1 MPAVPPTYR
10 NYDVTSSAIQRDARG
25 RPLPGFSLNPK
36 GKPKGALSEAGRI
49 RVALAGELPEIL
61 AAVVQRAKD
70 GDLQAARIILDRV
83 VPPLRAEAAPVTLAG
98 LDGDAPL
105 TERATLVFKAATAG
119 DISVE
124 AATALITALSGL
136 SRLAEAD
143 DLTARVAL
151 LEERYG
157 GA

>member
-1 MPAVPPTYR
+1 MEGGSQLTLETLA
-10 NYDVTSSAIQRDARG
+10 ARG
-25 RPLPGFSLNPK
+25 HDQKLVHS
-36 GKPKGALSEAGRI
+36 
-49 RVALAGELPEIL
+49 
-61 AAVVQRAKD
+61 
-70 GDLQAARIILDRV
+70 
-83 VPPLRAEAAPVTLAG
+83 AAPVSPAG
-98 LDGDAPL
+98 LDGYAPL

-151 LEERYG
+151 LEARYG
-157 GA
+157 A